1 VRIKWNNID
10 NQLYTWMKLLL
21 EKIINSIETV
31 SSNVGFFD
39 NNPLIYLAIVCFTF
53 HGLRSVH
60 KLEIW
65 KLTIQFMAKFS
76 S

>member
-1 VRIKWNNID
+1 
-10 NQLYTWMKLLL
+10 MKLLL

-39 NNPLIYLAIVCFTF
+39 NPLIYLAIFCFTF

-65 KLTIQFMAKFS
+65 KLAIQFMAKF
-76 S
+76 